1 MHQASSVESE
11 DASRQTSDI
20 FYLQGTNQKTA
31 PLRWICSMEHSDTFQ
46 MGENDRNPINKIDL
60 SVFSCIMAQF
70 KKNQLFGPVGE
81 LHNILMVFKNSICV
95 NQAAPLSI
103 PSDIFW
109 IFMVLAWLMWSSVLG
124 VCWQCHAGLTS
135 QCHNVKPIVKLLTR
149 VTGFVSALA
158 SLIFSLDVL

>member
-70 KKNQLFGPVGE
+70 KKNQLFGPVRE

-103 PSDIFW
+103 PSDIF
-109 IFMVLAWLMWSSVLG
+109 
-124 VCWQCHAGLTS
+124 
-135 QCHNVKPIVKLLTR
+135 
-149 VTGFVSALA
+149 
-158 SLIFSLDVL
+158 